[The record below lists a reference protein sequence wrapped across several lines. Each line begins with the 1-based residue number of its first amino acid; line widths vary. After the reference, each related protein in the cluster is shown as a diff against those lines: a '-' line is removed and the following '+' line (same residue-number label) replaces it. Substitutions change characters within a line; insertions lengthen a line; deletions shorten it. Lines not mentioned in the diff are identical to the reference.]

1 MKFKILIDKKESNN
15 EHILKDFEKY
25 KVPIEKTGLLLG
37 DYAIQISTIVL
48 PVVIKRMKDYQEFKN
63 VFMDKKMDVNKNN
76 SFFKDI
82 KRAHKTGKEVI
93 LLVEDNFFMDR
104 VFKDEKVRNKV
115 IELETTYKNLRIVP
129 ISKNLTGKYIY
140 LIAHFKAKN
149 RFNN

>member
-129 ISKNLTGKYIY
+129 ISKNLTGKCIY

>member
-63 VFMDKKMDVNKNN
+63 VFMDKKWTL
-76 SFFKDI
+76 I
-82 KRAHKTGKEVI
+82 KTTLFLKTLKEPIKQGKRII